1 MWRTTSKW
9 LIPALLLALLAPLS
23 ASGAEFSALMVLK
36 QKGRVMPGKI
46 YIKDGK
52 MRQEFMDEQ
61 GHTVTIVRRDKR
73 RIWIIMPW
81 EKTYVELPLGF
92 HLPGQFLQ
100 IPPEA
105 VSRRRVCT
113 EEMCGYQVDR
123 IDITIPGGA
132 RETYW
137 VSQKLG
143 VPIKKVR
150 RGDQYSVEYSDIRE
164 RKLEDRLFEVPPGC
178 EKIASSTYLY

>member
-9 LIPALLLALLAPLS
+9 LIPALLLALLVPLS
-23 ASGAEFSALMVLK
+23 VSGAEFSALMVLK

-52 MRQEFMDEQ
+52 MRQEFLDEQ

-92 HLPGQFLQ
+92 QLPGGL
-100 IPPEA
+100 
-105 VSRRRVCT
+105 
-113 EEMCGYQVDR
+113 M
-123 IDITIPGGA
+123 
-132 RETYW
+132 
-137 VSQKLG
+137 
-143 VPIKKVR
+143 
-150 RGDQYSVEYSDIRE
+150 
-164 RKLEDRLFEVPPGC
+164 RL
-178 EKIASSTYLY
+178 L

>member
-9 LIPALLLALLAPLS
+9 LIPALLLTLLAPLS

-52 MRQEFMDEQ
+52 MRQEFLDEQ
-61 GHTVTIVRRDKR
+61 GHTITIVRRDKK

-81 EKTYVELPLGF
+81 EKTYVDLPLGI

-113 EEMCGYQVDR
+113 EEMCGYQ
-123 IDITIPGGA
+123 A
-132 RETYW
+132 
-137 VSQKLG
+137 
-143 VPIKKVR
+143 
-150 RGDQYSVEYSDIRE
+150 
-164 RKLEDRLFEVPPGC
+164 
-178 EKIASSTYLY
+178 A